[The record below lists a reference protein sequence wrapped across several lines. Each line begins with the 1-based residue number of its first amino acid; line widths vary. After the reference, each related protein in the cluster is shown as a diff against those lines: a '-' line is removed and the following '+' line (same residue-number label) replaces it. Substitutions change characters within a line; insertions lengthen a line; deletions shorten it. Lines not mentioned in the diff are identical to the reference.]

1 MTQNIKDKIG
11 TWGLKI
17 AGFVVLGMQ
26 VLKYYNNTLEF
37 TTGEV
42 LIFLFCVVLILK
54 PRLIITLFNDIRNK
68 FKSK

>member
-26 VLKYYNNTLEF
+26 VLKYYKNTLEF
-37 TTGEV
+37 TTGEAIPV
-42 LIFLFCVVLILK
+42 FPAEFGN
-54 PRLIITLFNDIRNK
+54 LFNHAVERREVICLVLQ
-68 FKSK
+68 